1 VDLEDIRAVARP
13 EVGGRVYA
21 PPPAAVEPWRVPRSR
36 RRRDDALIAEWRLR
50 MRTAAAHAIYRER
63 AATSE
68 CVNALARNRG
78 LRQFVVRGLR
88 KVRAIVL
95 WFALAHNLL
104 RAAALRRA
112 ALSAPA

>member
-1 VDLEDIRAVARP
+1 
-13 EVGGRVYA
+13 
-21 PPPAAVEPWRVPRSR
+21 
-36 RRRDDALIAEWRLR
+36 